1 MSTAN
6 DRGAANAR
14 PRSTSRESAVLAS
27 RYMVSAG
34 HYLAA
39 QAAFRILESGGNAI
53 DAGVAANLALG
64 VLQSDQVNIA
74 GVAPIMIYLARE
86 RRVLTISGLGPWPRA
101 ASIERVAGEAGADM
115 PLGILRTV
123 VPAAPDANILALAR
137 FGTMS
142 FGDVAASAIRYAA
155 DGFPMHRLMS
165 SYIARY
171 EESYRRWPSNAAIY
185 LPGGRV
191 PLPGERF
198 LQRDLAALLEHMV
211 DEESAARA
219 RGREAGLDA
228 ARDSFYRGDIAAT
241 ILDFHRDN
249 GGLLREVDLAEY
261 RSEIDAPLARTVT
274 CLGRPLDVYTCGP
287 WCQGPALLIMLS
299 LLEGFDLAR
308 LGHNSIDYVH
318 VVAEAIKLALAD
330 RERYFGDPRFV
341 DVPIERLTSAEY
353 AASRRALIRADRA
366 WPQMPPAGDGEAIA
380 PGGDAPSVVAGEVP
394 LPGDTSY
401 VCVVDGDGNVFSC
414 NPSDVTWESPVI
426 PGTGICPS
434 SRGSQS
440 WTVPGH
446 ASVLAPGKRPR
457 LTPNPVLAM
466 RGGELVMPLGT
477 PGGDTQT
484 QAVLQVLLNH
494 ELFGMDAQEA
504 VEAPRFVTHS
514 HPDSFAPHAAHPGRL
529 TLEARIDEPT
539 GVALAARGHVLEW
552 LEPMSWKTGGVCLIA
567 RDPQSGILRGGAD
580 PRRPSAAIGW

>member
-1 MSTAN
+1 MTTPIAYSEF
-6 DRGAANAR
+6 
-14 PRSTSRESAVLAS
+14 RESAVLGS

-39 QAAFRILESGGNAI
+39 QAAFAILEAGGNAI

-101 ASIERVAGEAGADM
+101 ASIEKVAGAPGADM

-123 VPAAPDANILALAR
+123 VPAAPDANIRALSSY
-137 FGTMS
+137 GTMS
-142 FGDVAASAIRYAA
+142 FADIASSAIRFAA

-165 SYIARY
+165 TYVAKH
-171 EESYRRWPSNAAIY
+171 EESYRRWPANRAIY
-185 LPGGRV
+185 LPDGHAPR
-191 PLPGERF
+191 PGELFR
-198 LQRDLAALLEHMV
+198 QTDLAALLRHMA
-211 DEESAARA
+211 DEERAAA
-219 RGREAGLDA
+219 GRGREASLEA
-228 ARDSFYRGDIAAT
+228 ARGAFYRGDIAAA
-241 ILDFHRDN
+241 ILDYHHDN
-249 GGLLREVDLAEY
+249 GGLLRAEDLAGYASAIE
-261 RSEIDAPLARTVT
+261 EPARRTFEGF
-274 CLGRPLDVYTCGP
+274 GRALDVYTCGP
-287 WCQGPALLIMLS
+287 WCQGPALLMMLAI
-299 LLEGFDLAR
+299 LEGIDLAR
-308 LGHNSIDYVH
+308 LGHNSVDYVH
-318 VVAEAIKLALAD
+318 VVAEAMKLALAD

-341 DVPIERLTSAEY
+341 DVPLERLTSPAY
-353 AASRRALIRADRA
+353 AAGRRASIHPERA
-366 WPQMPPAGDGEAIA
+366 WPGMPPAGDGTAASPAAIA
-380 PGGDAPSVVAGEVP
+380 RTEDVP

-401 VCVVDGDGNVFSC
+401 VCVVDAEGNVFSC

-446 ASVLAPGKRPR
+446 PSVLAPGKRPR
-457 LTPNPVLAM
+457 LTPNPVLVM
-466 RGGELVMPLGT
+466 RDGELVMPLGT

-494 ELFGMDAQEA
+494 QLFGMDAQEA

-514 HPDSFAPHAAHPGRL
+514 HPDSFAPHTAYPGRL
-529 TLEARIDEPT
+529 TVESRIGET
-539 GVALAARGHVLEW
+539 VGATLAARGHDVEW
-552 LEPMSWKTGGVCLIA
+552 LEPVSWKTGGVCLIA
-567 RDPQSGILRGGAD
+567 RDPRSGALRGGAD